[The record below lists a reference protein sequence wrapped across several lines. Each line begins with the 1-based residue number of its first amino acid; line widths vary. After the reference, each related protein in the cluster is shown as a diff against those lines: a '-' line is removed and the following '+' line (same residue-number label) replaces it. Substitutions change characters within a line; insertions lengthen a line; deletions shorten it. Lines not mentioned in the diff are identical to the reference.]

1 MENQPIQF
9 KKVTNPTSEDLHF
22 TYNNAP
28 YVLKAGETKD
38 MLDYLALHAAKKL
51 ADKNILTNDPQE
63 HRVFVGAYLQNSE
76 PEVIAKNLNI
86 NLGKIR
92 EEALTKEKE
101 KAKVSNLESLV
112 LDMKKELDE
121 LKGKKEVEVKEEIKE
136 EVKEEVK
143 EEPKEE
149 VKEEKK
155 VAKKK

>member
-1 MENQPIQF
+1 MENKPIQF

-76 PEVIAKNLNI
+76 PEVIAKSLGI

-92 EEALTKEKE
+92 KEALTKEKE
-101 KAKVSNLESLV
+101 KAKVSNLESVV
-112 LDMKKELDE
+112 LEMKKKLDE
-121 LKGKKEVEVKEEIKE
+121 LEGKKEVKEEIKK
-136 EVKEEVK
+136 EVE

-149 VKEEKK
+149 VKKVKK

>member
-136 EVKEEVK
+136 E
-143 EEPKEE
+143 EPKEE
-149 VKEEKK
+149 VKEAKK

>member
-76 PEVIAKNLNI
+76 PEVIAKNLGI

-92 EEALTKEKE
+92 EESLTKEKE